1 MLLEL
6 QTAERIFHKRPNKS
20 ATNDRTKSQ
29 QTTEKASKDLYD
41 SIIISI
47 FAAENKKNT
56 IMNPTIDTYRLTSME
71 EPSDAVLSQLMKE
84 AAEEAKRTN
93 EEATTRFFEQMREDA
108 QKISATW

>member
-1 MLLEL
+1 MSRL
-6 QTAERIFHKRPNKS
+6 
-20 ATNDRTKSQ
+20 
-29 QTTEKASKDLYD
+29 
-41 SIIISI
+41 IIKNAIYFDFAAPKIDYSI
-47 FAAENKKNT
+47 FICIFAPEKKNT

-71 EPSDAVLSQLMKE
+71 EPSDAMLSQLMKE

>member
-1 MLLEL
+1 MLFIYGLIPISGFKGLDFIVILCEFFDYS
-6 QTAERIFHKRPNKS
+6 EFIRIFAP
-20 ATNDRTKSQ
+20 
-29 QTTEKASKDLYD
+29 
-41 SIIISI
+41 
-47 FAAENKKNT
+47 ENKN
-56 IMNPTIDTYRLTSME
+56 IMVMNPTIDTYRLTSMQ

>member
-1 MLLEL
+1 MLFYANSLIVIE
-6 QTAERIFHKRPNKS
+6 FCH
-20 ATNDRTKSQ
+20 
-29 QTTEKASKDLYD
+29 D
-41 SIIISI
+41 SIKKINFLYFRCSKNWL
-47 FAAENKKNT
+47 FDFYLYLCPREQKNT

>member
-1 MLLEL
+1 M
-6 QTAERIFHKRPNKS
+6 
-20 ATNDRTKSQ
+20 
-29 QTTEKASKDLYD
+29 
-41 SIIISI
+41 IISNY
-47 FAAENKKNT
+47 FSTFVPENKN
-56 IMNPTIDTYRLTSME
+56 IMVMNSTIDTYRLTSME

>member
-1 MLLEL
+1 MLFYANSWFIRFFFVSL
-6 QTAERIFHKRPNKS
+6 PP
-20 ATNDRTKSQ
+20 RT
-29 QTTEKASKDLYD
+29 
-41 SIIISI
+41 
-47 FAAENKKNT
+47 KKNT